1 MTRDYEPGKMK
12 IIPFTGIRRVLEKAN
27 KLEAEGR
34 SVIHFEVGQPDF
46 DTPKNIKEAAKK
58 ALDEGYTTYTSNYGY
73 QDLRDAVAEKLER
86 INQIKT
92 DPKTDIMVTAG
103 GEEAVAAAIAAL
115 IEAGDEVIIADPG
128 YIPYSSLI
136 KLNQGIP
143 VTVPL
148 IEEENFAFDLDYM
161 EKVITEKTK
170 MVVLSTP
177 GNPTGTMMGQETLEK
192 LADICERHDL
202 LVLADEAYE
211 QVLYDGNRHV
221 SFASLPGMYERT
233 VTVQSFSK
241 TYSMCGWRIG
251 YVAAPQHLMR
261 IIVRAHQTIAMSANS
276 FAQKGALEAL
286 TGPQDSLYDMLAE
299 FDRRRIMMYEG
310 LLALGIPCRRPQAA
324 FYLLPDISQFGMDSF
339 TFAEALLDQYGVAT
353 VPGVEFGAAGEHHLR
368 ISYANSYENCQEGLR
383 RIGEFVRALR
393 AEKEQ

>member
-1 MTRDYEPGKMK
+1 MARDYEPGKMK
-12 IIPFTGIRRVLEKAN
+12 NIPFTGIRRVLEKAN

-73 QDLRDAVAEKLER
+73 QDLRDAIAEKLEKINR
-86 INQIKT
+86 IKA

-115 IEAGDEVIIADPG
+115 VEAGDEVIIADPG

-136 KLNQGIP
+136 KLNQGVP

-161 EKVITEKTK
+161 EKVITARTK

-177 GNPTGTMMGQETLEK
+177 GNPTGTMMGRETLER
-192 LADICERHDL
+192 LADICEKHDL

-211 QVLYDGNRHV
+211 QVLYDGNQHI
-221 SFASLPGMYERT
+221 SFAFLPGMYDRT
-233 VTVQSFSK
+233 ITVQSFSK

-251 YVAAPQHLMR
+251 YVAAPQHLIR

-286 TGPQDSLYDMLAE
+286 TGPQDSLYNMLAE
-299 FDRRRIMMYEG
+299 FDRRRVMMYEG
-310 LLALGIPCRRPQAA
+310 LLDLGIPCRRPQAA
-324 FYLLPDISQFGMDSF
+324 FYLFPDISQFGMDSF
-339 TFAEALLDQYGVAT
+339 NFAEALLDKYGVAT
-353 VPGVEFGAAGEHHLR
+353 VPGVEFGAVGENHLR

-383 RIGEFVRALR
+383 RIGEFVKELR
-393 AEKEQ
+393 SEKEQ